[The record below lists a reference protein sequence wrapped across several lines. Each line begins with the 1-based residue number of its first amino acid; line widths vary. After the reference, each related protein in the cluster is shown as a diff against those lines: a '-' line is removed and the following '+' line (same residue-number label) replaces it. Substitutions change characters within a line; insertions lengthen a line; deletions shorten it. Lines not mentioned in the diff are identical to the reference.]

1 MLDNT
6 PTPAVDDV
14 AASDVRVDTYRAS
27 GPGGQ
32 HRNTSDSAVRV
43 THLPTGVVVCA
54 TESRSQQAN
63 KAAAMRELR
72 HRLDERGARRRA
84 EVHGALRNAQTGGP
98 ERVEVAWTWNAQRGT
113 VTEHSTNKVHQ
124 MKNMTRGRW

>member
-1 MLDNT
+1 VLDA
-6 PTPAVDDV
+6 PTGADPDGV
-14 AASDVRVDTYRAS
+14 ADSDVRVDTYRAS

-54 TESRSQQAN
+54 TESRSQRTN
-63 KAAAMRELR
+63 RAAALAELR
-72 HRLDERGARRRA
+72 RRLAARDSRLRTAERAA
-84 EVHGALRNAQTGGP
+84 VRNTQTGGP
-98 ERVEVAWTWNAQRGT
+98 ERVEVAWTWNEQRGT
-113 VTEHSTNKVHQ
+113 VTEHAANAVHR